1 MAKHIDMTRARKT
14 ALPVIL
20 RTARAATRHV
30 PMSDDDR
37 AKLEQALEAFNGL

>member
-1 MAKHIDMTRARKT
+1 MAKQIDMTRARKM

-30 PMSDDDR
+30 PMSDQQR
-37 AKLEQALEAFNGL
+37 RELEEALEAFDGR

>member
-1 MAKHIDMTRARKT
+1 MAKQIDMTRARKN

-30 PMSDDDR
+30 PMTDGER
-37 AKLEQALEAFNGL
+37 AKLEQALEAFNGC